1 MAALHKAEND
11 SKPVVRRQNHPENDF
26 LRIFTDKSIKMT
38 RHIIYLLFIMTA
50 LVFYFAYES
59 DWQYA
64 IYFVSF
70 LTPIALGTTYFFN
83 YFLVPE
89 YLLKKKH
96 YRFALYFAYTL
107 IVSFY
112 LEIVVMI
119 LSLVVLANFQ
129 VEAMSSRSGNI
140 IHLSIIIYLIV
151 FFTGFLKL
159 IKQLQLH
166 SQSIANLQSDN
177 LKLQKSSIKIRV
189 DRKDYNLLLEET
201 VYIESLADFV
211 KIHLTDQ
218 YVVTKQ
224 KISVL
229 EKELPPYFIRL
240 HRSFLVNK
248 NFVTSFNKE
257 QVTIDKMNVEL
268 PISRTYKKEAFEKL
282 ANSLQSH

>member
-1 MAALHKAEND
+1 
-11 SKPVVRRQNHPENDF
+11 
-26 LRIFTDKSIKMT
+26 
-38 RHIIYLLFIMTA
+38 MTA

-59 DWQYA
+59 DWLYA

-83 YFLVPE
+83 YYLVPE

-96 YRFALYFAYTL
+96 FQFGLYFIYTL
-107 IVSFY
+107 IISFY

-129 VEAMSSRSGNI
+129 IEAMSPRSGNI

-166 SQSIANLQSDN
+166 NQSIVNLQSDN
-177 LKLQKSSIKIRV
+177 QKLQKPFINIRV
-189 DRKDYNLLLEET
+189 DRKDYKLSLDET

-211 KIHLTDQ
+211 KIHLIDQ
-218 YVVTKQ
+218 QVVTKQ
-224 KISVL
+224 KISAL

-248 NFVTSFNKE
+248 NFVASFNKE
-257 QVTIDKMNVEL
+257 HVTTNKIDAEL
-268 PISRTYKKEAFEKL
+268 PISRTYKKEAIEKL
-282 ANSLQSH
+282 TDSLQSS